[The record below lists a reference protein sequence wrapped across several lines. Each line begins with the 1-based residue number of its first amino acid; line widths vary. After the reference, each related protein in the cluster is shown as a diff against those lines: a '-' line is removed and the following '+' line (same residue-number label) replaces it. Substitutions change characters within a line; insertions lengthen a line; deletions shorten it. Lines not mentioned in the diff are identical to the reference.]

1 MFITLSLNLSSVY
14 RIKDDNEHTYE
25 LPAGVRNIGIT
36 AAMLQPGFESPRRD
50 ERADMNAWIEVLK
63 KVPRFE
69 DSLNNLTVSLGR
81 EAVFTCVVND
91 LGSYRVAWLR
101 VDTQT
106 ILTIA
111 THVITKN
118 HRIAVNH
125 SDRRV
130 WFLHIHDVRQSDRG
144 WYMCQLNTDP
154 MKSQT
159 AYLDVVVPPDIL
171 DYPTSSDQVAREG
184 ANVTLRCAA
193 HGVPTPTVVWRKE
206 AGDLLPTSNF
216 SDTHNSSV
224 NGAVLQ
230 LVKVSRLHMGA
241 YLCIASNG
249 VPPSVSKRVMLVVH
263 SDKRFE
269 ITAIERGY
277 EVDMRLKIKKVGRNT
292 FGTYSCISK
301 NSLGDTDGTIKLY
314 YFVQST
320 KVYLLSLNTPYWTPS
335 LVVYCL
341 FDGRVERYTP
351 YAQIQNPNSQKVSN
365 AVVTSEIFPIANH
378 QECGVH
384 WCDAPASTRTLA
396 GNKVGIK
403 RATCLT
409 IRRVVRANSLFVHE
423 AQPPS
428 KLGRLKNDGP
438 NGVHRRP
445 SRPIFTFKLNL
456 TSGHFW
462 PMLTAPAI
470 MERR

>member
-1 MFITLSLNLSSVY
+1 MSV
-14 RIKDDNEHTYE
+14 RIAIRT
-25 LPAGVRNIGIT
+25 
-36 AAMLQPGFESPRRD
+36 D
-50 ERADMNAWIEVLK
+50 EVE
-63 KVPRFE
+63 VPRFE

-91 LGSYRVAWLR
+91 LGSFRVAWLR

-111 THVITKN
+111 AHVITKN

-159 AYLDVVVPPDIL
+159 AYLDVVV
-171 DYPTSSDQVAREG
+171 AREG

-206 AGDLLPTSNF
+206 AGDLLPTANF
-216 SDTHNSSV
+216 SDALNNSVS
-224 NGAVLQ
+224 GSVLQ
-230 LVKVSRLHMGA
+230 LVKVSRLQMGA

-263 SDKRFE
+263 FPPIMTIQNQLVGAKEGDTIHLDCHSEAFPRSINYWTINDQIISNSDKRFE
-269 ITAIERGY
+269 INAIERGY
-277 EVDMRLKIKKVGRNT
+277 EVDMRLKIKKVGRST

-314 YFVQST
+314 S
-320 KVYLLSLNTPYWTPS
+320 LSGKFEEMQYNE
-335 LVVYCL
+335 VGD
-341 FDGRVERYTP
+341 FDEAPDVGELEALKRS
-351 YAQIQNPNSQKVSN
+351 A
-365 AVVTSEIFPIANH
+365 
-378 QECGVH
+378 
-384 WCDAPASTRTLA
+384 APAHSYPLVFCVA
-396 GNKVGIK
+396 LYIV
-403 RATCLT
+403 L
-409 IRRVVRANSLFVHE
+409 
-423 AQPPS
+423 
-428 KLGRLKNDGP
+428 
-438 NGVHRRP
+438 
-445 SRPIFTFKLNL
+445 
-456 TSGHFW
+456 
-462 PMLTAPAI
+462 
-470 MERR
+470 

>member
-1 MFITLSLNLSSVY
+1 MMLLGNFLFYLHFGLVFHIV
-14 RIKDDNEHTYE
+14 ICFKDTVE
-25 LPAGVRNIGIT
+25 
-36 AAMLQPGFESPRRD
+36 
-50 ERADMNAWIEVLK
+50 
-63 KVPRFE
+63 VPRFE

-184 ANVTLRCAA
+184 ANVSLRCAA

-206 AGDLLPTSNF
+206 AGDILPASNF
-216 SDTHNSSV
+216 TDTQNTSV
-224 NGAVLQ
+224 SGSVVH

-263 SDKRFE
+263 FPPIMTIQNQLVGAMEGDTVFLDCHSEAYPKSINYWTINDQIISQTDKRFE
-269 ITAIERGY
+269 ITATERGY
-277 EVDMRLKIKKVGRNT
+277 EVDMKLKIKKVGRST

-314 YFVQST
+314 SLSGKFEEMQYNEVDFEETPDVSELEALKRSMAVRNT
-320 KVYLLSLNTPYWTPS
+320 FHNIILL
-335 LVVYCL
+335 
-341 FDGRVERYTP
+341 
-351 YAQIQNPNSQKVSN
+351 I
-365 AVVTSEIFPIANH
+365 AV
-378 QECGVH
+378 
-384 WCDAPASTRTLA
+384 LA
-396 GNKVGIK
+396 I
-403 RATCLT
+403 L
-409 IRRVVRANSLFVHE
+409 
-423 AQPPS
+423 
-428 KLGRLKNDGP
+428 
-438 NGVHRRP
+438 
-445 SRPIFTFKLNL
+445 
-456 TSGHFW
+456 
-462 PMLTAPAI
+462 
-470 MERR
+470 

>member
-1 MFITLSLNLSSVY
+1 MMLLGKLLFYIHFGLVFHVVICFKDSV
-14 RIKDDNEHTYE
+14 E
-25 LPAGVRNIGIT
+25 
-36 AAMLQPGFESPRRD
+36 
-50 ERADMNAWIEVLK
+50 
-63 KVPRFE
+63 VPRFE

-206 AGDLLPTSNF
+206 AGDLLPTTNF
-216 SDTHNSSV
+216 TDTHRPMIGQTSMRRQDMYGLLTNNFNIIQNSSV

-263 SDKRFE
+263 FPPIMTIQNQLVGAKEGDTVHLDCHSEAFPRSINYWTINDQIISQSDKRFE

-314 YFVQST
+314 SLSGKFEEMQYNEVGDSDESPDVSELEALKRSAGARSCPALWIFV
-320 KVYLLSLNTPYWTPS
+320 VIY
-335 LVVYCL
+335 VVL
-341 FDGRVERYTP
+341 
-351 YAQIQNPNSQKVSN
+351 
-365 AVVTSEIFPIANH
+365 
-378 QECGVH
+378 
-384 WCDAPASTRTLA
+384 
-396 GNKVGIK
+396 
-403 RATCLT
+403 
-409 IRRVVRANSLFVHE
+409 
-423 AQPPS
+423 
-428 KLGRLKNDGP
+428 
-438 NGVHRRP
+438 
-445 SRPIFTFKLNL
+445 
-456 TSGHFW
+456 
-462 PMLTAPAI
+462 
-470 MERR
+470 

>member
-1 MFITLSLNLSSVY
+1 MMLLGKLLFYVHFGLVFHVVICF
-14 RIKDDNEHTYE
+14 KDTVE
-25 LPAGVRNIGIT
+25 
-36 AAMLQPGFESPRRD
+36 
-50 ERADMNAWIEVLK
+50 
-63 KVPRFE
+63 VPRFE

-206 AGDLLPTSNF
+206 AGDLLPTANF
-216 SDTHNSSV
+216 SDAQNTSV
-224 NGAVLQ
+224 NGAVLH

-263 SDKRFE
+263 FPPIMTIQNQLVGAKEGDTVYLDCHSEAFPRSINYWTINDQIISQTDKRFE
-269 ITAIERGY
+269 ITAVERGY
-277 EVDMRLKIKKVGRNT
+277 EVDMKLKIKKVGRST

-314 YFVQST
+314 SLSGKFEEMQYNEVDFEETPDVSELEAL
-320 KVYLLSLNTPYWTPS
+320 KRSRGYSHRFHVLLLIV
-335 LVVYCL
+335 L
-341 FDGRVERYTP
+341 
-351 YAQIQNPNSQKVSN
+351 
-365 AVVTSEIFPIANH
+365 
-378 QECGVH
+378 
-384 WCDAPASTRTLA
+384 LA
-396 GNKVGIK
+396 I
-403 RATCLT
+403 
-409 IRRVVRANSLFVHE
+409 S
-423 AQPPS
+423 
-428 KLGRLKNDGP
+428 
-438 NGVHRRP
+438 
-445 SRPIFTFKLNL
+445 
-456 TSGHFW
+456 
-462 PMLTAPAI
+462 
-470 MERR
+470 

>member
-1 MFITLSLNLSSVY
+1 MMVGKILSYIHFGLVFHVVICFKDSV
-14 RIKDDNEHTYE
+14 E
-25 LPAGVRNIGIT
+25 
-36 AAMLQPGFESPRRD
+36 
-50 ERADMNAWIEVLK
+50 
-63 KVPRFE
+63 VPRFE
-69 DSLNNLTVSLGR
+69 DSLNNQTVSLGR

-125 SDRRV
+125 SDRRI

-193 HGVPTPTVVWRKE
+193 HGVPTPAVVWRKE
-206 AGDLLPTSNF
+206 AGDLLPTLNF
-216 SDTHNSSV
+216 TDNHNSSV
-224 NGAVLQ
+224 NGAVLP

-263 SDKRFE
+263 FPPIMTIQNQLVGAMEGDTVHLDCHSEAFPRSINYWTINGQIISQTDKKFE
-269 ITAIERGY
+269 VTAVERGY

-314 YFVQST
+314 S
-320 KVYLLSLNTPYWTPS
+320 LSGKYEEMQYNE
-335 LVVYCL
+335 V
-341 FDGRVERYTP
+341 DGNFEETL
-351 YAQIQNPNSQKVSN
+351 IVSELE
-365 AVVTSEIFPIANH
+365 ALKRSSA
-378 QECGVH
+378 
-384 WCDAPASTRTLA
+384 RTLA
-396 GNKVGIK
+396 PV
-403 RATCLT
+403 LSP
-409 IRRVVRANSLFVHE
+409 V
-423 AQPPS
+423 
-428 KLGRLKNDGP
+428 
-438 NGVHRRP
+438 
-445 SRPIFTFKLNL
+445 LNII
-456 TSGHFW
+456 
-462 PMLTAPAI
+462 AI
-470 MERR
+470 LLL

>member
-1 MFITLSLNLSSVY
+1 MSLQALTKPFNLPTVKVQQTFFIENFVA
-14 RIKDDNEHTYE
+14 E
-25 LPAGVRNIGIT
+25 
-36 AAMLQPGFESPRRD
+36 
-50 ERADMNAWIEVLK
+50 
-63 KVPRFE
+63 VPRFE

-206 AGDLLPTSNF
+206 AGDLLPTANF
-216 SDTHNSSV
+216 SDAQNTSV
-224 NGAVLQ
+224 NGAVLH

-263 SDKRFE
+263 FPPIMTIQNQLVGAKEGDTVFLDCHSEAFPRSINYWTINDQIISQTDKRFE
-269 ITAIERGY
+269 ITAVERGY
-277 EVDMRLKIKKVGRNT
+277 EVDMKLKIKKVGRST

-314 YFVQST
+314 SLSGKFEEMQYNEVDFEETPDVSELEAL
-320 KVYLLSLNTPYWTPS
+320 KRSDGNRHRFHVLLLIV
-335 LVVYCL
+335 L
-341 FDGRVERYTP
+341 
-351 YAQIQNPNSQKVSN
+351 
-365 AVVTSEIFPIANH
+365 
-378 QECGVH
+378 
-384 WCDAPASTRTLA
+384 LA
-396 GNKVGIK
+396 I
-403 RATCLT
+403 
-409 IRRVVRANSLFVHE
+409 S
-423 AQPPS
+423 
-428 KLGRLKNDGP
+428 
-438 NGVHRRP
+438 
-445 SRPIFTFKLNL
+445 
-456 TSGHFW
+456 
-462 PMLTAPAI
+462 
-470 MERR
+470 

>member
-1 MFITLSLNLSSVY
+1 MLLGKLLFYVHFGLVFHVVICF
-14 RIKDDNEHTYE
+14 KDTVE
-25 LPAGVRNIGIT
+25 
-36 AAMLQPGFESPRRD
+36 
-50 ERADMNAWIEVLK
+50 
-63 KVPRFE
+63 VPRFE

-206 AGDLLPTSNF
+206 AGDLLPTANF
-216 SDTHNSSV
+216 SDAQNTSV
-224 NGAVLQ
+224 NGAVLH

-263 SDKRFE
+263 FPPIMTIQNQLVGAKEGDTVYLDCHSEAFPRSINYWTINDQIISQTDKRFE
-269 ITAIERGY
+269 ITAVERGY
-277 EVDMRLKIKKVGRNT
+277 EVDMKLKIKKVGRST

-314 YFVQST
+314 SLSGKFEEMQYNEVDFEETPDVSELEAL
-320 KVYLLSLNTPYWTPS
+320 KRSRGYRHRFHVLLLIV
-335 LVVYCL
+335 L
-341 FDGRVERYTP
+341 
-351 YAQIQNPNSQKVSN
+351 
-365 AVVTSEIFPIANH
+365 
-378 QECGVH
+378 
-384 WCDAPASTRTLA
+384 LA
-396 GNKVGIK
+396 I
-403 RATCLT
+403 
-409 IRRVVRANSLFVHE
+409 S
-423 AQPPS
+423 
-428 KLGRLKNDGP
+428 
-438 NGVHRRP
+438 
-445 SRPIFTFKLNL
+445 
-456 TSGHFW
+456 
-462 PMLTAPAI
+462 
-470 MERR
+470 

>member
-1 MFITLSLNLSSVY
+1 MMFRKLLFYIHFGLVFYVVICFKDSVE
-14 RIKDDNEHTYE
+14 I
-25 LPAGVRNIGIT
+25 
-36 AAMLQPGFESPRRD
+36 
-50 ERADMNAWIEVLK
+50 
-63 KVPRFE
+63 PRFE

-111 THVITKN
+111 SHVITKN

-193 HGVPTPTVVWRKE
+193 HGVPTPNVVWRKE

-216 SDTHNSSV
+216 SDTHNHHFLDTSV
-224 NGAVLQ
+224 SGAVLH

-263 SDKRFE
+263 FPPIMTIQNQLVGAKEGDTVFLDCHSEAFPRSINYWTINDQIISQSDKRFE
-269 ITAIERGY
+269 IASVERGY
-277 EVDMRLKIKKVGRNT
+277 EVDMRLKIKKVGRST

-314 YFVQST
+314 SLSGKYEEMQYNEVEFDETPDVSELEALKRSDGT
-320 KVYLLSLNTPYWTPS
+320 SSAPTSFHFAVLLSL
-335 LVVYCL
+335 VVL
-341 FDGRVERYTP
+341 
-351 YAQIQNPNSQKVSN
+351 
-365 AVVTSEIFPIANH
+365 
-378 QECGVH
+378 
-384 WCDAPASTRTLA
+384 
-396 GNKVGIK
+396 
-403 RATCLT
+403 
-409 IRRVVRANSLFVHE
+409 
-423 AQPPS
+423 
-428 KLGRLKNDGP
+428 
-438 NGVHRRP
+438 
-445 SRPIFTFKLNL
+445 
-456 TSGHFW
+456 
-462 PMLTAPAI
+462 
-470 MERR
+470 

>member
-1 MFITLSLNLSSVY
+1 MMLLAKLLFYVHFGLVFHVVICF
-14 RIKDDNEHTYE
+14 KDT
-25 LPAGVRNIGIT
+25 V
-36 AAMLQPGFESPRRD
+36 
-50 ERADMNAWIEVLK
+50 
-63 KVPRFE
+63 VPRFE

-111 THVITKN
+111 SHVITKN

-193 HGVPTPTVVWRKE
+193 HGVPTPNVVWRKE

-216 SDTHNSSV
+216 SDTHNTSV
-224 NGAVLQ
+224 SGAVLH

-263 SDKRFE
+263 FPPIMTIQNQLVGAKEGDTVFLDCHSEAFPRSINYWTINEQIISQSDKRFE
-269 ITAIERGY
+269 ITSIERGY
-277 EVDMRLKIKKVGRNT
+277 EVDMRLKIKKVGRHT

-314 YFVQST
+314 SLSGKYEEMQYNEVGDFDETPDVSELEALKRSTGVRLST
-320 KVYLLSLNTPYWTPS
+320 KLTLLIVL
-335 LVVYCL
+335 
-341 FDGRVERYTP
+341 
-351 YAQIQNPNSQKVSN
+351 
-365 AVVTSEIFPIANH
+365 AV
-378 QECGVH
+378 
-384 WCDAPASTRTLA
+384 L
-396 GNKVGIK
+396 
-403 RATCLT
+403 
-409 IRRVVRANSLFVHE
+409 
-423 AQPPS
+423 
-428 KLGRLKNDGP
+428 
-438 NGVHRRP
+438 
-445 SRPIFTFKLNL
+445 
-456 TSGHFW
+456 
-462 PMLTAPAI
+462 
-470 MERR
+470 